1 MTGKVDWSGDE
12 VKLNNPSLVQCQE
25 VISKL
30 TDNHQNFRLER
41 PKIDIIQ
48 YLVPLVLQRST
59 IKRFSISY
67 TQLTPDLIHSISS
80 NHMSTN
86 TSLKRLALL
95 SGAINDIGVIL
106 LAQSLKYNKTLTSLS
121 LYNNPEITSAS
132 ASSLAELIHTNG
144 TLTEL
149 SVSRSSLDSDGVLLM
164 LNSLITNETL
174 TRLEIDN
181 RHEHACSTFSSF
193 SSVKHIITFY

>member
-1 MTGKVDWSGDE
+1 M
-12 VKLNNPSLVQCQE
+12 
-25 VISKL
+25 
-30 TDNHQNFRLER
+30 
-41 PKIDIIQ
+41 
-48 YLVPLVLQRST
+48 LQRST

-164 LNSLITNETL
+164 LNSLITNKTL